1 MTATPVNRLNT
12 DSSDIRPR
20 ADGGPAPL
28 SFAQELLWMMDRAS
42 PGLTAWNV
50 PRALRLRGTLDVDA
64 LKRTLNAIVE
74 RHEILRTVFSGS
86 EGDA

>member
-1 MTATPVNRLNT
+1 
-12 DSSDIRPR
+12 
-20 ADGGPAPL
+20 
-28 SFAQELLWMMDRAS
+28 MMDRAS

-64 LKRTLNAIVE
+64 LKRTLNAIVA

-86 EGDA
+86 EGDARQTVLEDSAVSVQGP